1 MVTTSEF
8 LDVKARLEQLVLRRK
23 ETTEDPN
30 KPRLRRTSAGG
41 TIPTDDIDV
50 ESDDDAED
58 ERPTLKRR

>member
-1 MVTTSEF
+1 MNTSEF
-8 LDVKARLEQLVLRRK
+8 LQVKARLEQMVLRRK

-30 KPRLRRTSAGG
+30 KPRLRRTSSGG

-50 ESDDDAED
+50 EPTDEEAED